1 MRTGLQSA
9 GAIVA
14 GFMVTAVASV
24 AADAV
29 MHALDIFPASP
40 RAMSGALFA
49 WALAYRTV
57 FTVAGGYV
65 TARLAPNRPMRHAAI
80 LAGIGCAAGLAGI
93 VAYFAIGGGELGP
106 LWYAIAI
113 PVEAIPCVVVGAK
126 LATSSLSIV
135 RSA

>member
-1 MRTGLQSA
+1 MKMWLRSA
-9 GAIVA
+9 GAVVA
-14 GFMVTAVASV
+14 GFMTTAVASV

-29 MHALDIFPASP
+29 MHALGIFPTTP

-57 FTVAGGYV
+57 FTVAGGAV

-80 LAGIGCAAGLAGI
+80 LAGVGCVAGLAGVI
-93 VAYFAIGGGELGP
+93 AYYIIGGGELGP
-106 LWYAIAI
+106 AWYAIAI
-113 PVEAIPCVVVGAK
+113 PVEAIPCVLLGAW
-126 LATSSLSIV
+126 LASSSTSMV